1 MPQTI
6 VFLTGDFDAGDL
18 CSFLAKQRVE
28 SDFVW
33 VQDLSTLAA
42 AIDSH
47 DMTSARLVSFCT
59 GVIVPAAMLERFACG
74 GYNIHPGPP
83 TFPGRHPES
92 WGVYLEAARFGATLH
107 RMAPRVDEGEIIDSK
122 WFDVPAKAGQ
132 RVLAEAA
139 FKAALDLLLAWYGR
153 LAGVDAALPAN
164 GEVWQG
170 RKWRR
175 ADLDAITRF
184 ATDIDEI
191 EFDRRRR
198 AFAELPGCTLT
209 LTAHRCE
216 FIYTV
221 PPDPR

>member
-28 SDFVW
+28 SDLVW

-92 WGVYLEAARFGATLH
+92 WGVYLVPRCTEWLPGSMKARSSIANGLMYRPRPASVCLRKPLSRQPSTFYLPSMVALRALMPPCR
-107 RMAPRVDEGEIIDSK
+107 RMAK
-122 WFDVPAKAGQ
+122 F
-132 RVLAEAA
+132 
-139 FKAALDLLLAWYGR
+139 GR
-153 LAGVDAALPAN
+153 AAN
-164 GEVWQG
+164 GAVPTWMQSLG
-170 RKWRR
+170 SRP
-175 ADLDAITRF
+175 ISTRSNSIVAAGHLLSF
-184 ATDIDEI
+184 PVA
-191 EFDRRRR
+191 
-198 AFAELPGCTLT
+198 P
-209 LTAHRCE
+209 
-216 FIYTV
+216 
-221 PPDPR
+221 